1 MSEAPEVKRIKLTD
15 DAEPADRGEQ
25 PDPDHPRIESIL
37 ADEYTKPIAMIKVCV
52 GSVTDSRQL
61 SKLVPTLA
69 KILPLTSLQHLKRVN
84 RDGTIILAPVE
95 ELNRKLGNGPV
106 EGEKVAVL
114 LEEFLRSHGS
124 LDQSLIDGLCA
135 GMKIVSVPATQPLL
149 RWQYDL
155 VNSVWPCKF
164 HPNRHNEALYTNTLF
179 DKREVDQHRQLMELC
194 LWLGKQEKGRPMG
207 VCVNPRLGSRIAAI
221 GVGRSEEHPVWHC
234 PMVLIDMVAVSQ
246 SGGIWNRLPSTTAS
260 TDSLREDGFH
270 YGGIEPR
277 YERLLREQYGELF
290 SFGAEPIRN
299 GGTTALE
306 PCESNDPDNLTKYGP
321 YLCTGYD
328 VYLTHEP
335 CIMCAMAL
343 THSRVRRVFYHH
355 LNAQRGALGSLVKLH
370 TIKELNH
377 RYEAFRIL

>member
-1 MSEAPEVKRIKLTD
+1 MSEAPEVKRVKLND
-15 DAEPADRGEQ
+15 DDK
-25 PDPDHPRIESIL
+25 PDVREEKKDHDQPRIESIL

-52 GSVTDSRQL
+52 GSVVDSRQL

-69 KILPLTSLQHLKRVN
+69 RLLPLTSLQHLKRVH

-95 ELNRKLGNGPV
+95 ELNRKLGHGA
-106 EGEKVAVL
+106 EGETTVAL
-114 LEEFLRSHGS
+114 LEEYLRSAGL

-179 DKREVDQHRQLMELC
+179 GKPEADQHRQLMELC
-194 LWLGKQEKGRPMG
+194 LWLGKQEKGRPTG

-246 SGGIWNRLPSTTAS
+246 TGGIWNRASPTSTGP
-260 TDSLREDGFH
+260 LRDDGFD

-299 GGTTALE
+299 GGGTAALE
-306 PCESNDPDNLTKYGP
+306 PCESGDPDNLTKYGP

-355 LNAQRGALGSLVKLH
+355 LNPQGGALGSLVKLH

-377 RYEAFRIL
+377 RFEAFRIL

>member
-1 MSEAPEVKRIKLTD
+1 MSEAPEVKRIKLND
-15 DAEPADRGEQ
+15 EAEAEVREKQ
-25 PDPDHPRIESIL
+25 NDPDHPRIESIL
-37 ADEYTKPIAMIKVCV
+37 ADEYIKPIAMIEVCV
-52 GSVTDSRQL
+52 GSVADSRHL

-69 KILPLTSLQHLKRVN
+69 RVLPLASLQHLKRVN
-84 RDGTIILAPVE
+84 RDGRIILGPVE
-95 ELNRKLGNGPV
+95 ELHRKLGHGA
-106 EGEKVAVL
+106 EGETLAVL
-114 LEEFLRSHGS
+114 LEAFLRSEG
-124 LDQSLIDGLCA
+124 LIDQSLIDGLCT
-135 GMKIVSVPATQPLL
+135 GMKIESVPATQPLL

-179 DKREVDQHRQLMELC
+179 GKEEMDQHRKLMELC
-194 LWLGKQEKGRPMG
+194 LWLGKQEKDRPIG
-207 VCVNPRLGSRIAAI
+207 VCVNPRLDSRIAAI

-246 SGGIWNRLPSTTAS
+246 SGGIWNRASPAS
-260 TDSLREDGFH
+260 TGAVREDGFH

-299 GGTTALE
+299 GETTGLE
-306 PCESNDPDNLTKYGP
+306 LCELGDPDNLTKYGP

-355 LNAQRGALGSLVKLH
+355 LNAKGGALGSLVKLH

-377 RYEAFRIL
+377 RYEAFRIR

>member
-1 MSEAPEVKRIKLTD
+1 MSEAPEVKRVKLSD
-15 DAEPADRGEQ
+15 DAEPGVREELK
-25 PDPDHPRIESIL
+25 DPEKLRIESIL
-37 ADEYTKPIAMIKVCV
+37 ADEYTKQIAMIEVCV
-52 GSVTDSRQL
+52 GSVADSKHL
-61 SKLVPTLA
+61 SKLVPALA

-95 ELNRKLGNGPV
+95 ELNRKLGDGAEN
-106 EGEKVAVL
+106 ETTAVL
-114 LEEFLRSHGS
+114 LQAYLRSEGL
-124 LDQSLIDGLCA
+124 LDKSLIDGLCA

-179 DKREVDQHRQLMELC
+179 DKHEAHQHRQIMELC
-194 LWLGKQEKGRPMG
+194 LWLGKQEKGRPIG

-221 GVGRSEEHPVWHC
+221 GVGRSEQHPVWHC

-246 SGGIWNRLPSTTAS
+246 SGGIWNRLPSTS
-260 TDSLREDGFH
+260 TGGPLREDGFH

-277 YERLLREQYGELF
+277 YERLVREQYGELF

-299 GGTTALE
+299 GGTTALARD
-306 PCESNDPDNLTKYGP
+306 ESGDSDNLIKYGP

-355 LNAQRGALGSLVKLH
+355 LNAHVGALGSLVKLH